1 MMRVRDLPGLP
12 LRVLIR
18 TYQWGIAPVLAPRCR
33 FLPSCSNYALEAIER
48 HGAIRGA
55 WLTVRRMAR
64 CHPWGG
70 HGYDPVPDECCGH
83 HAKTESVR

>member
-1 MMRVRDLPGLP
+1 MMNLRALPGLP
-12 LRVLIR
+12 LRGLIR
-18 TYQWGIAPVLAPRCR
+18 AYQWGLAPALQPRCR

-48 HGAIRGA
+48 HGAVRGS
-55 WLTVRRMAR
+55 WLTARRIAR

-83 HAKTESVR
+83 HAKSESVR